1 MWRLKTKVEMATIL
15 NILSIISSISSKNP
29 GVFVTECVS
38 IEWQSCGLIRKHLP
52 AKAAEQLK
60 SQFKHQPN
68 VLVGWLW
75 TNMAGRVNECTNY
88 SWQFTNIWLFSSH
101 TDSSLIQH
109 LLMWQFIFG
118 YTGEHLQSN
127 KLEEVPLLC
136 REMCLMYT
144 HQNMQQKL
152 NI

>member
-15 NILSIISSISSKNP
+15 NVLSIISTISSKTQ
-29 GVFVTECVS
+29 VCLLQSVYLLSDRAAVS
-38 IEWQSCGLIRKHLP
+38 SGKHLP

-88 SWQFTNIWLFSSH
+88 SWQFTNIWLFNSH